1 MVVQFLRVLNIE
13 KPEAEI
19 AQGYI
24 ERFVEPFLRG
34 RTADQTLSQLFRTQR
49 SDLEQGISAF
59 LTRLRPA
66 LYSSDHWRDPIRDQA
81 LEEVRST
88 VLDIK
93 RHLAPIAATDVSS
106 GSCLGMLSPSRRYG
120 PVRLEATCQRALALG
135 TLCYSHVRDFLDINR
150 DKITIQ
156 AEPLWTSSAQ
166 RGSCKPLLTCQSSLM
181 SFFLITLA
189 QRSPSARM

>member
-1 MVVQFLRVLNIE
+1 MLTAIVEGGVGWAVGRVGDKAAGAFMRKWSERQAKVELIKIIVETIDAATVVAPNLEDDFRSETFVHHVVAPVVVQFLRDLNIE

-24 ERFVEPFLRG
+24 ERFVDPFLRG
-34 RTADQTLSQLFRTQR
+34 RTVDQTLSQLFRTQR

-88 VLDIK
+88 
-93 RHLAPIAATDVSS
+93 
-106 GSCLGMLSPSRRYG
+106 
-120 PVRLEATCQRALALG
+120 
-135 TLCYSHVRDFLDINR
+135 
-150 DKITIQ
+150 
-156 AEPLWTSSAQ
+156 
-166 RGSCKPLLTCQSSLM
+166 
-181 SFFLITLA
+181 
-189 QRSPSARM
+189 